1 MKIGLYNRFWN
12 TYGGGEKHIGSIA
25 EVLSKDH
32 QVELISVEPV
42 DWNLLQSRLQLDL
55 SLCTVRECSSANI
68 VEYGKI
74 SMDYQLFINS
84 TYGSSM
90 MPLSPLSVYMCFF
103 PHIIDNSW
111 NIRQLFNMLFSRWR
125 LSSSRKY
132 LMRGE
137 GVMVPVYGFYP
148 IESDGMAWFGEDAMI
163 SLSGIRGNEV
173 DLRLWMGAHNGIY
186 DVEVNGDKVSWRIT
200 EQELHISV
208 KDAAI
213 DEYRIR
219 IRSKLCAPVNMD
231 TRQLGGCVNT
241 RNHHWLGDT
250 QLVDSNIALS
260 QYNKIIANSSF
271 TSGWITKRW
280 GLPSTVLYSPID
292 MENFPFSYKEKERII
307 LSVGRF
313 FNGNNNKKQKEIAL
327 AFIKMTRDGI
337 IPDCWRLILAGA
349 RHKDNPE
356 QINYF
361 VELEEICRGHD
372 KIEIRPDLAFLDL
385 RDCYKRASIY
395 WHASGWGENESVHPE
410 NFEHF
415 GITTCEAMAS
425 GCIPVVYDAAGQRE
439 IVYSEEVG
447 YRYSDYQT
455 LTSYMEVLTKAD
467 PKTLEVMRLKVRSS
481 IERYSSVNFKER
493 VHELLRGICY

>member
-1 MKIGLYNRFWN
+1 MKIGLYNRYWN
-12 TYGGGEKHIGSIA
+12 TYGGGEKHIGSVA

-42 DWNLLQSRLQLDL
+42 DWNLLQSRLKIDL
-55 SLCTVRECSSANI
+55 SLCTTRECSSANA
-68 VEYGKI
+68 VEYSKI

-84 TYGSSM
+84 TYCSSM

-103 PHIIDNSW
+103 PHVIDNPRHIHQW
-111 NIRQLFNMLFSRWR
+111 FNVLFFWWRQIY
-125 LSSSRKY
+125 SRKY
-132 LMRGE
+132 PRGVSVSPE
-137 GVMVPVYGFYP
+137 YGFYP
-148 IESDGMAWFGEDAMI
+148 VEPDGRAWFGEDAMI
-163 SLSGIRGNEV
+163 SVSGISFNEV
-173 DLRLWMGAHNGIY
+173 NLSLWVGAHNGIY
-186 DVEVNGDKVSWRIT
+186 DVEVDGDKVSWRIT
-200 EQELHISV
+200 EQGLHISV

-213 DEYRIR
+213 NEERRIR
-219 IRSKLCAPVNMD
+219 IRSKLCTSTNMD
-231 TRQLGGCVNT
+231 TRQFGACINT
-241 RNHHWLGDT
+241 RHHHWLGDT
-250 QLVDSNIALS
+250 QPVSAIKALS
-260 QYNKIIANSSF
+260 RYNKIIANSNF
-271 TSGWITKRW
+271 TSDWIAKRW
-280 GLPSTVLYSPID
+280 GLPSTILYSPID
-292 MENFPFSYKEKERII
+292 MEVFPFSYKEKEKII

-337 IPDCWRLILAGA
+337 IPGCWRLILAGA
-349 RHKDNPE
+349 RHKDNLE
-356 QINYF
+356 HINYF
-361 VELEEICRGHD
+361 EELEEICRGHG
-372 KIEIRPDLAFLDL
+372 KIEIKPDLEFLDL

-395 WHASGWGENESVHPE
+395 WHASGWGEDESVHPE

-455 LTSYMEVLTKAD
+455 LASYMEVLTKAD
-467 PKTLEVMRLKVRSS
+467 SKTLEAIRFKARSS
-481 IERYSSVNFKER
+481 IERYSSVNFKKR

>member
-1 MKIGLYNRFWN
+1 MKIGLYNRYWN
-12 TYGGGEKHIGSIA
+12 TYGGGEKHIGSVA

-32 QVELISVEPV
+32 HVELISVEPV
-42 DWNLLQSRLQLDL
+42 DWNLLQSRLQIDL
-55 SLCTVRECSSANI
+55 SLCTVRECSSANT
-68 VEYGKI
+68 VEYSKI

-84 TYGSSM
+84 TYCSSM

-103 PHIIDNSW
+103 PHVIGNPW
-111 NIRQLFNMLFSRWR
+111 HIRQWR
-125 LSSSRKY
+125 DWLNVLWRQVNSRKY
-132 LMRGE
+132 PKG
-137 GVMVPVYGFYP
+137 GVSMVPIYGFYP
-148 IESDGMAWFGEDAMI
+148 VEPDGRAWFGEDAMI
-163 SLSGIRGNEV
+163 SVSGISFNEV
-173 DLRLWMGAHNGIY
+173 NLSLWTGAHNGVY
-186 DVEVNGDKVSWRIT
+186 DVEVDGEKVSWRIT
-200 EQELHISV
+200 GQGLHISV

-213 DEYRIR
+213 DERRIR
-219 IRSKLCAPVNMD
+219 IHSKLCAPVNMD
-231 TRQLGGCVNT
+231 TRQLGGCINT
-241 RNHHWLGDT
+241 QHHHWLGDDRF
-250 QLVDSNIALS
+250 VKAKIALS
-260 QYNKIIANSSF
+260 RYNKIIANSSF
-271 TSGWITKRW
+271 TSDWIAKRW
-280 GLPSTVLYSPID
+280 GLPSTILYSPID
-292 MENFPFSYKEKERII
+292 MESFQFSYKEKEKII

-313 FNGNNNKKQKEIAL
+313 FNGNNNKKQKEMAL

-337 IPDCWRLILAGA
+337 IPDCWRLILVGA
-349 RHKDNPE
+349 RHKDNLKH
-356 QINYF
+356 INYF
-361 VELEEICRGHD
+361 EEIEEICKGHD

-395 WHASGWGENESVHPE
+395 WHASGWGEDESVHPE

-455 LTSYMEVLTKAD
+455 LASYMEALTKAD
-467 PKTLEVMRLKVRSS
+467 PKTLEAKRFKGRSS